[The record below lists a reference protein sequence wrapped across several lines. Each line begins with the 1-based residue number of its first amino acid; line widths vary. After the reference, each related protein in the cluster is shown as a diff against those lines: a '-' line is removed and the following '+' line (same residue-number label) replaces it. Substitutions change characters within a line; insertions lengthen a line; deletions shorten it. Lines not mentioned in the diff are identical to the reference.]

1 MTAVPQ
7 QVIGFLQAS
16 APFDSIDETGLQ
28 DIVSD
33 IRVIYLTN
41 ENKNA
46 LLSQQGHSLFL
57 IHSGQFLVKDSE
69 SPLRYLSEG
78 DYFGYGNLLDDT
90 DIPIELEVDSPGLV
104 YCLSQQRFIQC
115 LQFYPEFDRFF
126 NNSKAQSLQNQA
138 ADDSNS
144 MWLYKS
150 LTELINAEP
159 VAADV
164 EMSIH
169 QSAKLMSDKGVSSL
183 LITEKERLVGI
194 VTDRDIRNRVV
205 AEQRDSSQPIKNI
218 MTTEPVL
225 ISHQRTLFDAMSYM
239 TEHNVHHLPVIDSE
253 SRKPLGIIT
262 VTDVIRYQRGNIL
275 FLIGELSKAKSL
287 YELTRLSWQMPHY
300 FSRHARRPGD
310 FDIAGKVLSQAT
322 DIMTRKLLQFFV
334 QQHGE
339 APFDYCWL
347 AYGSQA
353 REDQFMGSDQDNG
366 LLLAQTPDEQQAAYF
381 ESMAKYVC
389 EGLAKCGIKLCKG
402 NVMATNP
409 DLRKSVDE
417 AIEEAKQWVKT
428 PSAQAILNFN
438 IYLDVRAVAGN
449 KTLLNQLHK
458 ARVPLFKQSF
468 FLSALARHAI
478 QGVVPLTMF
487 QKFSYESDHKV
498 KDAINLKRKAVGII
512 NDIVRLYALANG
524 LTMPSTLERLKHL
537 PADSGLTK
545 KDADNLR
552 DIWLFLNRI
561 RWRHQLQNHVTDN
574 FVSVSDLSAI
584 EKHQLKASLQ
594 GIRVAQQGIQ
604 MKFTAGLG

>member
-28 DIVSD
+28 DIAAD

-41 ENKNA
+41 ENKQA
-46 LLSQQGHSLFL
+46 LLAQQGNALFL
-57 IHSGQFLVKDSE
+57 IHTGQFLVKDSD
-69 SPLRYLSEG
+69 SPLRYVSEG
-78 DYFGYGNLLDDT
+78 DYFGYGNLLDET
-90 DIPIELEVDSPGLV
+90 NIPIELEVDSPGLV
-104 YCLSQQRFIQC
+104 YCLNEQRFVQC
-115 LQFYPEFDRFF
+115 LQQYPEFERFF

-150 LTELINAEP
+150 LTELLNAAP
-159 VAADV
+159 VTADV
-164 EMSIH
+164 ELSIH
-169 QSAKLMSDKGVSSL
+169 HSAKLMSDTGVSSL
-183 LITEKERLVGI
+183 LITDNEKLVGI

-205 AEQRDSSQPIKNI
+205 AQQRDINQPIKDI

-239 TEHNVHHLPVIDSE
+239 TEHNVHHLPVIDSD

-275 FLIGELSKAKSL
+275 FLIGELSKAKNL

-347 AYGSQA
+347 VYGSQA

-381 ESMAKYVC
+381 EAMAKYVC
-389 EGLAKCGIKLCKG
+389 DGLAKCGIKLCKG

-409 DLRKSVDE
+409 DLRKSVDD

-428 PSAQAILNFN
+428 PTAQAILNFN

-449 KTLLNQLHK
+449 KTLLNRLQK

-524 LTMPSTLERLKHL
+524 LSMPSTLERLKHL
-537 PADSGLTK
+537 PTDSGLTK

-552 DIWLFLNRI
+552 DIWLFLNRL

-574 FVSVSDLSAI
+574 LVSVSDLSAI

-594 GIRVAQQGIQ
+594 GIRVAQQGVQ